1 MLALLASRA
10 GQVVT
15 RDEIQKEV
23 WGEETFVD
31 FEHGLNQCIKQIR
44 TALNDNADKPLY
56 VETLPRRGYRFL
68 APVVSKTVAVPA
80 PRVTESGSGIQSRV
94 GFATDARTRR
104 RSRGKVGAERETAPS
119 AGAGTERAGDV
130 AKASNAVRRRN

>member
-1 MLALLASRA
+1 VVNVGATEKLLRFGIFELNLDAEELRKDGTPIKLPPQPVKVLALLAIRA

-23 WGEETFVD
+23 WGEGTYVD

-56 VETLPRRGYRFL
+56 VETLPRRGYHCGL
-68 APVVSKTVAVPA
+68 
-80 PRVTESGSGIQSRV
+80 
-94 GFATDARTRR
+94 
-104 RSRGKVGAERETAPS
+104 ERWKRYRNRE
-119 AGAGTERAGDV
+119 GTTWTF
-130 AKASNAVRRRN
+130 KA

>member
-1 MLALLASRA
+1 MVNVGATEKLLRFGIFELNLDAEELRKDGTPIKLPPQPVKVLALLAIRA

-23 WGEETFVD
+23 WGEETYVD

-56 VETLPRRGYRFL
+56 VETLPRRGYHCGL
-68 APVVSKTVAVPA
+68 
-80 PRVTESGSGIQSRV
+80 
-94 GFATDARTRR
+94 
-104 RSRGKVGAERETAPS
+104 ERWKRYRNRE
-119 AGAGTERAGDV
+119 GTTWTF
-130 AKASNAVRRRN
+130 KA